1 MKYITFLRRRCVASS
16 SSRTRSARVDRE
28 KTAAAASDAS
38 STILETAGEEPSF
51 SVLPEPFFRSR
62 ADIGPSN
69 TSMIS
74 EERIESGRRARR
86 YPPPTPRRL
95 DSIPAFFISRRI
107 SSRNFFGCRSF
118 SARSRIWNV
127 VPSGK
132 RAAYISARSAYSVFL
147 ERCMVPPW
155 RTGTYI
161 PHQLI

>member
-28 KTAAAASDAS
+28 KTAAAASDAA
-38 STILETAGEEPSF
+38 STLRVTAGEAPSIP
-51 SVLPEPFFRSR
+51 VLPEPFFRSL

-95 DSIPAFFISRRI
+95 VGRPA
-107 SSRNFFGCRSF
+107 
-118 SARSRIWNV
+118 
-127 VPSGK
+127 
-132 RAAYISARSAYSVFL
+132 VFL
-147 ERCMVPPW
+147 SRGLSSGELV
-155 RTGTYI
+155 G
-161 PHQLI
+161 